1 MSPVVKCWV
10 TPILNARM
18 KNMFFRNDNNETN
31 ILFGTYKDNLLFY
44 GEAAAARFQLL
55 PDDWCSSVYV
65 VSFFIQT
72 SYRGH
77 R

>member
-1 MSPVVKCWV
+1 
-10 TPILNARM
+10 M

-55 PDDWCSSVYV
+55 PDD
-65 VSFFIQT
+65 
-72 SYRGH
+72 
-77 R
+77 